1 MNYLIDTHCF
11 LWSLFS
17 PGKLNQRVAD
27 VLKDGSNTIHVSAVS
42 FWEISIK
49 HAIGKLTL
57 KGVTPS
63 QLPGSARAANY
74 ELLPL
79 SSEEA
84 ASFHGLPIEKHRDP
98 FDRMLAWQ
106 AIERSMILLSR
117 DGSLA
122 QYCEQGLRVEW

>member
-1 MNYLIDTHCF
+1 MKYLIDTHCF

-17 PGKLNQRVAD
+17 PGKLSQRVAD
-27 VLKDGSNTIHVSAVS
+27 VLNDGRNTIHVSAVS

-63 QLPGSARAANY
+63 QLPASARAANY

-79 SSEEA
+79 SPEEA
-84 ASFHGLPIEKHRDP
+84 ALFHVLPIDKHRDP

-106 AIERSMILLSR
+106 AIERAMTLLSR
-117 DGSLA
+117 DGTLA
-122 QYCEQGLRVEW
+122 QYSDQGLRIEW